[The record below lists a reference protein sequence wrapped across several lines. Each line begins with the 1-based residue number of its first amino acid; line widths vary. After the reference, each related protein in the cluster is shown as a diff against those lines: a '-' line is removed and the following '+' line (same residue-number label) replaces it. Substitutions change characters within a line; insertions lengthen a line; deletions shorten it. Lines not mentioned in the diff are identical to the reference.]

1 LRAKRD
7 DSVLLIVDMQDK
19 IIDTVADKESLLHCS
34 EAIVK
39 ASSLLNVP
47 SILTQQEKLGNITP
61 RIIRSY
67 ASDREAIKKL
77 TFSCCGVSNFRDNLQ
92 KLGRKTIFAIGVET
106 HVCVLQT
113 VLDLLA
119 FGYNVLVLRD
129 ATSSFRKVDRR
140 TAIERMRDDGAWI
153 TTTESAIF
161 ELTEDAERLEFKQIL
176 EIIKTLRHNLTHA

>member
-1 LRAKRD
+1 
-7 DSVLLIVDMQDK
+7 M
-19 IIDTVADKESLLHCS
+19 VADKENLLHCS

-39 ASSLLNVP
+39 ASRLLNVP
-47 SILTQQEKLGNITP
+47 SVLTQQEKLGNITP
-61 RIIRSY
+61 RISRSY
-67 ASDREAIKKL
+67 PPNCEAIKKL

-92 KLGRKTIFAIGVET
+92 SLGRENIFAIGVET

-119 FGYNVLVLRD
+119 FGYKVLVLRD
-129 ATSSFRKVDRR
+129 ATSSFKRLDHE
-140 TAIERMRDDGAWI
+140 TAIERMRDCGAWI

-176 EIIKTLRHNLTHA
+176 EIVKTLRHNLTHP